1 MMAMITYQDFLG
13 FAHRD
18 DAVRAVIADH
28 TSSEAYKIALEA
40 DEYDR
45 QKNVTIYNY
54 IKTMF
59 TASGSQ
65 VLDFTAANSR
75 IASNFFHRLNTQ
87 RVTYSLGNGVSFVN
101 KRREVSPDGTS
112 ITVDSTK
119 DALGADFDT
128 RLQEAAYDALKHGCS
143 FVFWN
148 VDRLHVFPFTEFAPL
163 YDEMTGILRA
173 GVRFW
178 RLTPSK
184 PLTATLYEED
194 GFETYRTDSLTGRLE
209 LLQPKRAYKQTIYT
223 SDADGEEI
231 VGEQNYGSL
240 PVVTLWGNK
249 LHQSVLVGLQRAIDS
264 YDLIRSGFAN
274 DLSDCAQI
282 YWIVSNAG
290 GMTEAELAKFRDRL
304 KIQHIAVADTDNS
317 NVTPYTQEIPYGAR
331 QAYLDSIRAE
341 IYECY
346 GGLDVHTVAAG
357 ATNDHIAA
365 AYQPMDEEADDFEY
379 QLIQCIRQ
387 ILALQG
393 IDDFPV
399 FKRNR
404 ICNEMEQVQMV
415 MMEAQY
421 LDDETILQKL
431 PNISVDEIEG
441 ILLRRGA
448 MSEDRFEEE
457 EEPES
462 L

>member
-1 MMAMITYQDFLG
+1 MITYQDFLQYKDR
-13 FAHRD
+13 AE
-18 DAVRAVIADH
+18 AVRAVIADH
-28 TSSEAYKIALEA
+28 TSSEDYRIAIDA

-45 QKNVTIYNY
+45 QKNVTIYQY
-54 IKTMF
+54 VKTMF

-101 KRREVSPDGTS
+101 KRREVSPNGTA
-112 ITVDSTK
+112 ITVDTTK

-128 RLQEAAYDALKHGCS
+128 RLQEAAGNALKHGCC
-143 FVFWN
+143 FLFWN

-163 YDEMTGILRA
+163 YDETTGILRA

-178 RLTPSK
+178 RLTGIK

-194 GFETYRTDSLTGRLE
+194 GYETFRTDSKNGKLE
-209 LLQPKRAYKQTIYT
+209 VLQPKRAYRQTIV
-223 SDADGEEI
+223 SSEADGEII

-240 PVVTLWGNK
+240 PVVPLWGSK
-249 LHQSVLVGLQRAIDS
+249 LHQSMLVGLQRAIDS

-290 GMTEAELAKFRDRL
+290 GMTETELAKFRDRL

-317 NVTPYTQEIPYGAR
+317 AITPYTQEVPYNAR

-346 GGLDVHTVAAG
+346 GGLDVHTIAAG
-357 ATNDHIAA
+357 ATNDHIDA

-387 ILALQG
+387 LLALQG

-404 ICNEMEQVQMV
+404 ISNQMEQVQMV

-431 PNISVDEIEG
+431 PNISVDEVEG

-448 MSEDRFEEE
+448 SSESRFDEEE
-457 EEPES
+457 TPEDAFAS
-462 L
+462 